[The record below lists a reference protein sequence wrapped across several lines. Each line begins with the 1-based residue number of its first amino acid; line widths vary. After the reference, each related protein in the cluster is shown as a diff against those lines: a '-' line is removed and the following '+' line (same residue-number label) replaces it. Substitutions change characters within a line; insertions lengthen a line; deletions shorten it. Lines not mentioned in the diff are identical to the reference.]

1 MSLKSVELTWR
12 LGGIGPNMT
21 SPEDRRMAI
30 DGLKKSLDL
39 YRNGTSSE
47 SRGDMYVLIEAAGKI
62 PGAESG
68 KFLLAE
74 RPKFREL
81 PHVQHS
87 IIKALGEIKYSPAE
101 NVLRQYKADLIKEGP
116 EAWGDKEL

>member
-1 MSLKSVELTWR
+1 
-12 LGGIGPNMT
+12 
-21 SPEDRRMAI
+21 MAI